1 MAIRF
6 GVNLING
13 NAYFAELGTHHIFV
27 AVSRVTVSC
36 CFIDASSVTA
46 CFYNI
51 FPRCFAARVILFQ
64 THHKTNFRV
73 INFKLLQLDSTPISL
88 HSLLPPFLAVKI
100 TPLHLAVILHPC
112 WLPTSP
118 LPTQL
123 SSSDP
128 PAVFQIHPSPP
139 SSHHP
144 PLLAVKLTP
153 PRPSVILHSC
163 WRLNSP
169 RRFFSFVSMMRIMTW
184 LPSSVTLYS
193 QNYK

>member
-1 MAIRF
+1 MEIRF

-27 AVSRVTVSC
+27 AVSYVTVSC

-112 WLPTSP
+112 WLHANLTPPYPVPSCHLPTLLLFFKFTPLRPAVIIHPCWRSNSP
-118 LPTQL
+118 LPAHQ
-123 SSSDP
+123 SSST
-128 PAVFQIHPSPP
+128 PAGG
-139 SSHHP
+139 
-144 PLLAVKLTP
+144 
-153 PRPSVILHSC
+153 
-163 WRLNSP
+163 
-169 RRFFSFVSMMRIMTW
+169 
-184 LPSSVTLYS
+184 
-193 QNYK
+193 